1 LKFSFF
7 HASFISA
14 TTFHTEAGRGNDMY
28 RKMKDFQRVWEY
40 EASETLKIFNALTD
54 QSLPQK
60 VTETGRSLGFIAW
73 HIVTTIE
80 EFFRTAGIK
89 IEAPA
94 PETETP
100 ETVAEIV
107 AGFEKA
113 VKALNEELPKHWQDE
128 NLTDKIPMY
137 GETWAKGFAL
147 TAFLMHA
154 AHHRGQMT
162 VLMRQA
168 GLTVHGVYGPAK
180 EEWEAMGMAA
190 LA

>member
-1 LKFSFF
+1 
-7 HASFISA
+7 
-14 TTFHTEAGRGNDMY
+14 MY

-40 EASETLKIFNALTD
+40 EANETLKIFNDLTD
-54 QSLPQK
+54 DSLNQK
-60 VTETGRSLGFIAW
+60 VTESGRSLGFLAW
-73 HIVTTIE
+73 HIVTSIE

-89 IEAPA
+89 IDGPP

-100 ETVAEIV
+100 QKVAEIV

-113 VKALNEELPKHWQDE
+113 VRALNEELPKHWSDE

-168 GLTVHGVYGPAK
+168 GLRVHGIYGLAK
-180 EEWEAMGMAA
+180 EEWEAMGMTA